1 MHEHMKFQKF
11 TNDDSEHPLWSH
23 FDTGLLAHTLR
34 LRDCKCQWLVTQ
46 TQSHMGSEMEPA
58 KREDRMTG
66 QTLVSCLT
74 HSVSVC
80 QSLDMFEALLY
91 HFMHF

>member
-1 MHEHMKFQKF
+1 MGIILYMKF
-11 TNDDSEHPLWSH
+11 TNDDSDHPLRSH
-23 FDTGLLAHTLR
+23 FDTGMLAHTLR
-34 LRDCKCQWLVTQ
+34 LRDSKCQWLVTQ

-58 KREDRMTG
+58 KRKDRMTG

-74 HSVSVC
+74 HSVSNR
-80 QSLDMFEALLY
+80 QSLVVFEALLY